1 MCSSTAEQ
9 LSADVGINDLTV
21 WPGERNKSGVGS
33 EEIGGL
39 SGVSLEEQY
48 PYSDLRLVVN
58 TLLSAT
64 IILVRNKSYCPLS
77 P

>member
-9 LSADVGINDLTV
+9 LSADVGINDLTM

-33 EEIGGL
+33 EEIRGL

-64 IILVRNKSYCPLS
+64 IIHVRKKSYCPLS